1 MITKNLY
8 DLGLFNGDI
17 GICLWGSSG
26 LSVYFEGETLRMV
39 AVDMLS
45 DTVVST
51 AYAITVHKSQGSE
64 WQKSPLSL
72 MAIANACCQ
81 RSLFIPLLLEQ
92 SQRYISTARMTHS
105 SMPSIRRQFDKLG
118 WIK

>member
-1 MITKNLY
+1 
-8 DLGLFNGDI
+8 FNGDI

-64 WQKSPLSL
+64 WQKVAIIFDENSERLLSKEL
-72 MAIANACCQ
+72 I
-81 RSLFIPLLLEQ
+81 
-92 SQRYISTARMTHS
+92 YTAVT
-105 SMPSIRRQFDKLG
+105 
-118 WIK
+118 